1 VVAEVK
7 ALACELPAKLGLPL
21 SRFSRSELRRHVL
34 AAGIV
39 AAISGVTIWRW
50 LNEDALRPW
59 YRRSWI
65 FPRDPEFATKA
76 GRVLD
81 LYHRHWNG
89 RTLREDEFVISAD
102 EKTQIPIR
110 TRCHPITP
118 PAPGRPL
125 RVEHEYRRHGV
136 CVYIAAWDVH
146 RARLFGEVLEKIS
159 IVAFDALVAHVMSQE
174 PYRSARRVFWIVDG
188 GTIHRGQ
195 RAVDRLQ
202 GQFNNLT
209 LVHLPKHASWL
220 NQIEIYF
227 SILQRKALT
236 PADFS
241 SQNDVAARILGF
253 QEHYQQ
259 IAQPFEWKFTRR
271 DLDKLVARW
280 ADSEPETLD
289 EAA

>member
-1 VVAEVK
+1 VVAHVK

-21 SRFSRSELRRHVL
+21 SRFSRAELRRHVV

-50 LNEDALRPW
+50 LHEDALRPW
-59 YRRSWI
+59 SRRSWI
-65 FPRDPEFATKA
+65 FPRDPQFARKA
-76 GRVLD
+76 GPVLD
-81 LYHRHWNG
+81 LYHRRWRG
-89 RTLREDEFVISAD
+89 RPLRKNEFVLCAD

-110 TRCHPITP
+110 TRRHAIVP
-118 PAPGRPL
+118 PAPGRAL

-136 CVYIAAWDVH
+136 CAYLAAWDVH
-146 RARLFGEVLEKIS
+146 RARLFGQVVKKIS
-159 IVAFDALVAHVMSQE
+159 IPAFDAFVAEVMAQE

-195 RAVDRLQ
+195 RAVQRLE
-202 GQFNNLT
+202 GRFRNLM
-209 LVHLPKHASWL
+209 LVHLPTHASWL

-241 SQNDVAARILGF
+241 SQAALAARILGF
-253 QEHYQQ
+253 QHHYEQL
-259 IAQPFEWKFTRR
+259 AKPFEWKFTRR
-271 DLDKLVARW
+271 DLNRLMARW
-280 ADSEPETLD
+280 DPAEPDTT
-289 EAA
+289 AAAA

>member
-1 VVAEVK
+1 MVAEVK

-241 SQNDVAARILGF
+241 SQNAVAARILGF

>member
-241 SQNDVAARILGF
+241 SQDAVAVRILGF